1 MASVTNISV
10 YQFAALTELQPLRER
25 LFALCQDAQL
35 RGTILLSQEGV
46 NLFVAGSAESIK
58 ALLAV
63 LRAVPGLER
72 LSPKFSL
79 SDGQPFTR
87 MLVKIKKEII
97 AFGIDGIDPANNPT
111 PKLSPRE
118 LKAWLDEG
126 RPITL
131 LDTRNDFEV
140 KLGSFA
146 NALAIGIEHFR
157 EFPAAVQKLPDEL
170 KRQPIVMFCT
180 GGIRCEKAGPFMQR
194 EGFEQVYQLDGG
206 ILKYFEECGD
216 AHYTGDCFVFDKRVG
231 LEPNLEPS
239 TKLQCFACLMPLEE
253 AESHDP
259 RFVEGVSCPYCFRT
273 SEERREDSRSAH
285 QVAIHTATNPLPG
298 SIPCDNHRP
307 LNVPAGLANHTVLD
321 LLCTL
326 LHETLRDEWQAEC
339 ERGMILDAAFEPVTA
354 TRIVRTDERYYQRRP
369 LPLEPDVNA
378 AIRIV
383 YEDDAILI
391 FDKPAPLPVSPYGYF
406 RRNTLQEIVRTAY
419 APQKP
424 RPAHHLDANATGLI
438 VFTRT
443 STYAKQFELI
453 EIEYHVR
460 VIGQPEASTE
470 FEVLQRLSDGTSLL
484 KLTSHLQL
492 QNLRWPICMSI
503 GRLYLHAHRIAF
515 RHPISNERVSFVAD
529 APIYFSQIPIEDHQ

>member
-10 YQFAALTELQPLRER
+10 YQFAALTGLQPLRER
-25 LFALCQDAQL
+25 LFALCQDTHL
-35 RGTILLSQEGV
+35 KGTILLSHEGV
-46 NLFVAGSAESIK
+46 NLFVAGSVEAID

-79 SDGQPFTR
+79 SDEQPFTR

-97 AFGIDGIDPANNPT
+97 AFGIEGIDPANNPT

-131 LDTRNDFEV
+131 LDTRNEFEV
-140 KLGSFA
+140 KLGSFE
-146 NALAIGIEHFR
+146 NARAIGIEHFR

-273 SEERREDSRSAH
+273 SEQRREEELSAH
-285 QVAIHTATNPLPG
+285 QAAIRTATHPLPG

-307 LNVPAGLANHTVLD
+307 LNVPARLANHTVLD

-326 LHETLRDEWQAEC
+326 LRQTSREAWQAEC
-339 ERGMILDAAFEPVTA
+339 ERGLILDAAFQPVTA
-354 TRIVRTDERYYQRRP
+354 TRIVHPGERYYQRRP

-383 YEDDAILI
+383 YEDDAVLV
-391 FDKPAPLPVSPYGYF
+391 FDKPAPLPVSPSGHF

-419 APQKP
+419 ALQKP
-424 RPAHHLDANATGLI
+424 RPAHHLDTNATGLV

-443 STYAKQFELI
+443 STFAKQFILDEV
-453 EIEYHVR
+453 EYLVR
-460 VIGQPEASTE
+460 VIGHPEDSTE
-470 FEVLQRLSDGTSLL
+470 FEVLQRFPDGTSLL
-484 KLTSHLQL
+484 KLATDSQL
-492 QNLRWPICMSI
+492 QALGWPICTSV

-515 RHPISNERVSFVAD
+515 RHPIGNEQVSFIAD
-529 APIYFSQIPIEDHQ
+529 APDYFSRIPIEDHR

>member
-25 LFALCQDAQL
+25 LFALCQAAQL
-35 RGTILLSQEGV
+35 RGTILLSHEGI
-46 NLFVAGSAESIK
+46 NLFVAGSAESID
-58 ALLAV
+58 ALLAA
-63 LRAVPGLER
+63 LRALPGLEG

-79 SDGQPFTR
+79 SDEQPFTR

-97 AFGIDGIDPANNPT
+97 AFGIEGIDPANNPT

-140 KLGSFA
+140 KLGSFQ
-146 NALAIGIEHFR
+146 NARAIGIEHFR
-157 EFPAAVQKLPDEL
+157 EFPGAVQKLPDEL

-273 SEERREDSRSAH
+273 REQRRDDERSAH
-285 QVAIHTATNPLPG
+285 QAAIHTATHPLPG

-307 LNVPAGLANHTVLD
+307 LNVPAELANQSVLD
-321 LLCTL
+321 LLCRL
-326 LHETLRDEWQAEC
+326 LRETSRGEWQSEC
-339 ERGMILDAAFEPVTA
+339 ERGMILDSVFQPVTA
-354 TRIVRTDERYYQRRP
+354 TRIVHPDERYYQRRP

-383 YEDDAILI
+383 YEDDAILV

-424 RPAHHLDANATGLI
+424 RPAHHLDTNTTGLI

-443 STYAKQFELI
+443 STFAKLFKLV
-453 EIEYHVR
+453 EIEYLMR
-460 VIGQPEASTE
+460 VIGHPEASTE
-470 FEVLQRLSDGTSLL
+470 FEVLKRLSDGTSLL
-484 KLTSHLQL
+484 KLISHLQL
-492 QNLRWPICMSI
+492 QKLGWPICMSV

-515 RHPISNERVSFVAD
+515 RHPISNDRVSFIAE
-529 APIYFSQIPIEDHQ
+529 APDYFLRIPIEDHR

>member
-10 YQFAALTELQPLRER
+10 YQFAALTELQLLRER
-25 LFALCQDAQL
+25 LFALCQDAHL
-35 RGTILLSQEGV
+35 RGTILLSHEGV
-46 NLFVAGSAESIK
+46 NLFVAGSAESID
-58 ALLAV
+58 ALLAAV
-63 LRAVPGLER
+63 RAVPGLER

-79 SDGQPFTR
+79 SDEQPFTR

-97 AFGIDGIDPANNPT
+97 AFGIEGIDPANNPT

-131 LDTRNDFEV
+131 LDTRNNFEV
-140 KLGSFA
+140 KLGSFR
-146 NALAIGIEHFR
+146 NARAIGIEHFR
-157 EFPAAVQKLPDEL
+157 EFPIAVQKLPDDL

-259 RFVEGVSCPYCFRT
+259 RFFVGVSCPYCFRT
-273 SEERREDSRSAH
+273 SEQRRDDERYAH
-285 QVAIHTATNPLPG
+285 QAAIRTATYPLPG
-298 SIPCDNHRP
+298 SIPCHNHRP
-307 LNVPAGLANHTVLD
+307 LNVPASLANQTVLD
-321 LLCTL
+321 LLCEL
-326 LHETLRDEWQAEC
+326 LRQTSREEWQSEC
-339 ERGMILDAAFEPVTA
+339 ERGMILDAGFQPVMA
-354 TRIVRTDERYYQRRP
+354 TRIVKAGERYYQCRP

-378 AIRIV
+378 DICIV

-391 FDKPAPLPVSPYGYF
+391 FDKPAPLPLSPNGLF
-406 RRNTLQEIVRTAY
+406 NRNTLQEIVRTAY

-424 RPAHHLDANATGLI
+424 RPAHRLHANATGLI
-438 VFTRT
+438 LFTRT
-443 STYAKQFELI
+443 STFAKQFALDEV
-453 EIEYHVR
+453 EYLTR
-460 VIGQPEASTE
+460 VIGHPEDSTE
-470 FEVLQRLSDGTSLL
+470 FEVLQRFPDGTSLL
-484 KLTSHLQL
+484 KLTSDFQL
-492 QNLRWPICMSI
+492 EALGWPICTTEN
-503 GRLYLHAHRIAF
+503 RLYLHAHRIVF
-515 RHPISNERVSFVAD
+515 RHPLGHERVSFIAE
-529 APIYFSQIPIEDHQ
+529 PPGYFSRIPIKDNR

>member
-10 YQFAALTELQPLRER
+10 YQFATLTELQPLRER
-25 LFALCQDAQL
+25 LIALCQNAHL
-35 RGTILLSQEGV
+35 RGTILLSHEGL
-46 NLFVAGSAESIK
+46 NLFVAGSAESIEV
-58 ALLAV
+58 LLAA

-79 SDGQPFTR
+79 SDAQPFTR

-118 LKAWLDEG
+118 LKAWLDAG
-126 RPITL
+126 HPITL

-140 KLGSFA
+140 KLGSFE
-146 NALAIGIEHFR
+146 NARVIGIEHFR

-206 ILKYFEECGD
+206 ILKYFEECGN
-216 AHYTGDCFVFDKRVG
+216 AHYKGDCFVFDKRVG
-231 LEPNLEPS
+231 LEPSLEPS

-259 RFVEGVSCPYCFRT
+259 RFIEGVSCPYCFRT
-273 SEERREDSRSAH
+273 SEERREEERSAH
-285 QVAIHTATNPLPG
+285 QAAIHKATHPLPG

-321 LLCTL
+321 LLCGL
-326 LHETLRDEWQAEC
+326 LRQTSRDEWQAEC
-339 ERGMILDAAFEPVTA
+339 ERGTILDAAFQPVTS
-354 TRIVRTDERYYQRRP
+354 TRIVQAEERYYQRRP

-378 AIRIV
+378 DVRIV
-383 YEDDAILI
+383 YEDDAILV
-391 FDKPAPLPVSPYGYF
+391 FDKPAPLPVSPNGIF
-406 RRNTLQEIVRTAY
+406 HRNTMQEIVRTAY

-424 RPAHHLDANATGLI
+424 RPAHRLPANATGLI

-443 STYAKQFELI
+443 STFAKLFVLD
-453 EIEYHVR
+453 EIEYLVR
-460 VIGQPEASTE
+460 VIGHPETSAE
-470 FEVLQRLSDGTSLL
+470 FEVLKRLSDGTSLL

-515 RHPISNERVSFVAD
+515 RHPIGNERVSFVTE
-529 APIYFSQIPIEDHQ
+529 APDYFSRIPIEGHQ